1 MPQRAVKKKPHAKDV
16 AHTSFTKGGKAF
28 AIRSGAVNLSND
40 LSCLPCGFPCQQFK
54 PLPCC
59 AYMTGYNLVDCSYAS
74 SFGRNFCVIFC
85 CKCLEMRSVYVV
97 PSSRLMV
104 CRTEFGKLYST
115 QQMPCRRSLAHGLN
129 IVKILKYKHLH
140 SIFRR
145 ISCPMSAAIGLDRDK
160 RLMKPS
166 RL

>member
-1 MPQRAVKKKPHAKDV
+1 
-16 AHTSFTKGGKAF
+16 
-28 AIRSGAVNLSND
+28 
-40 LSCLPCGFPCQQFK
+40 LPCGFPCQQFK

-74 SFGRNFCVIFC
+74 SFGRNFCVNFC
-85 CKCLEMRSVYVV
+85 CKCLKMRSVYVV